1 MHISRMKEEGLIFEL
16 VKPGSQV
23 GKIGDPQLIDPY
35 VSLPLLEPC
44 HNTNTGASGPE
55 ASHSIMRLS
64 QDIGNIF
71 TNGKFT
77 DCSITCEGK
86 EFRCHKSILAARS
99 SVFDAMFTHN
109 MEEKISSRVD
119 IIDLDSETVQDM
131 ITYIYSGKVGELDG
145 KATGLLS
152 AAEKYD
158 LRELKQLC
166 EDSLCNN
173 INTDNVLGKIRI
185 III

>member
-1 MHISRMKEEGLIFEL
+1 MIFEL

-23 GKIGDPQLIDPY
+23 GKIGDPQLITYLTY
-35 VSLPLLEPC
+35 VLLPLLEPC

-64 QDIGNIF
+64 QDFGNMF

-77 DCSITCEGK
+77 DCCITCEGK

-99 SVFDAMFTHN
+99 SVFDAMFSHN
-109 MEEKISSRVD
+109 LKEKMNSSVE
-119 IIDLDSETVQDM
+119 IVDLDSETVQDM

-145 KATGLLS
+145 KAKELLS

-158 LRELKQLC
+158 LTDLKQLC
-166 EDSLCNN
+166 EDSLGNN
-173 INTDNVLGKIRI
+173 ISKDNALGKIKI
-185 III
+185 HHL